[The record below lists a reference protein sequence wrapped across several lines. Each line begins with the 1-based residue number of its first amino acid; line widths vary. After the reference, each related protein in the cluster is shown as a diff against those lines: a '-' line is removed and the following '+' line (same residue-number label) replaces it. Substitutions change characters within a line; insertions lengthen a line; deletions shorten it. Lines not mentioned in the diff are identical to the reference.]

1 MKDNSFDFQLYS
13 REIICYGM
21 STFKKLLK
29 SKIFIYGMRGLGIE
43 VVKNIILKGPEK
55 ITIFDS
61 EIVEIVDLNS
71 NFYLEQEDVGKKR
84 RDEAILNKIKLQ
96 NENVE
101 IDYLKDNSLEK
112 LFEVLPNNYDILVL
126 TEAISK
132 NLAVKLDK
140 FCREKKIYFIYA
152 AVLGLTCFLFN
163 DFGDEHLILEESD
176 RELQK
181 YNIKNIKK
189 NGDNGLVEIILPD
202 NDIGFGDDEYVKF
215 TQIEGMTELNF
226 ENEKKYRKIEN
237 KSSDSFYIGDISK
250 YSDYLRNGIVEEV
263 RVPIKMNH
271 KSLEERIEEPIDL
284 KKSKDVPQ
292 ISCKHNKCI
301 LFNVD
306 EEDKERKN
314 KFIFLVLK
322 ILFNF
327 IEKEKRLP
335 ILNSMEEAEKICLK
349 TKELYDYIKKSKNK
363 IFEDIIDYDEN
374 IVKNISLFSRAEIPC
389 MTSFLGGI
397 VAQEI
402 IKTTGKYV
410 PVNQWLIF
418 DFLKFLPKNKNKC
431 NKIPINRYTEQISI
445 FGETIIK
452 ELQNTKIL
460 LAGAGAVGCEMLKN
474 LALLGV
480 GDNNDDEFI
489 TVVDNDIVEKSNLN
503 RQFLFLKNSIGKSKA
518 EVACNAAKK
527 INNNI
532 KFLPICENFCLE
544 KDKMFTNKF
553 FSEKNIILISIDSQ
567 YGKEYL
573 DKKATT
579 FEIPMLLGATL
590 GPLAKAE
597 TFVPF
602 ETWCLND
609 KEIPPD
615 SENIETN
622 PPCTLRYFP
631 KRIEDCIDWAKER
644 FADLFI
650 IPFQRL
656 NNLNKNINFIDR
668 LKDISDEEEKIFI
681 LNFVHVLKEY
691 SIEKI
696 IEYGLKFFIYY
707 FTDWAKKVYEKYP
720 LDYKNEDGTIFWDN
734 NKIKPIEIKFDLK
747 DDLCKNYIL
756 KYIKIFSEILGI
768 SEKNL
773 KNEEDLLVLI
783 KQIST
788 KENLDKL
795 RQQLYKE
802 KYNLVNFEQI
812 ILDTKK
818 NLEINNRTNKYNIL
832 EFDKDDTKKGH
843 LDFLHSISNLRA
855 KIYKISNCD
864 EIKIFK
870 YIGKIGPSTI
880 TSTATIVGFN
890 MLQMIRLIIN
900 KYENEKIIHS
910 YQIDMS
916 QNLYIMT
923 NKINPIYKEDESID
937 EISGKKIKNI
947 PNKFTCWDKF
957 LIEGPKTI
965 QEIIDLF
972 NEKYNVEITSILTCE
987 GMDIYEKII
996 IKKCD
1001 FYIEETLKEK
1011 KKEDEKLKKNI
1022 EDVYFNEININ
1033 KSKFDYNYLFFKIL
1047 GNIGKNYKANIP
1059 TIKYKIN

>member
-55 ITIFDS
+55 ITIFDP
-61 EIVEIVDLNS
+61 EIVKIVDLNS

-84 RDEAILNKIKLQ
+84 RDEAILNKLKYQ

-101 IDYLKDNSLEK
+101 IDYLKDNTLEK
-112 LFEVLPNNYDILVL
+112 LFEILPNNYDILVL
-126 TEAISK
+126 TEPISK
-132 NLAVKLDK
+132 SLSIKLDE
-140 FCREKKIYFIYA
+140 FCREKKIFFIYA

-163 DFGDEHLILEESD
+163 DFGDKHLILEESD

-189 NGDNGLVEIILPD
+189 NGDNGFVEIILPD
-202 NDIGFGDDEYVKF
+202 KDIGFGDNDYVKF
-215 TQIEGMTELNF
+215 SLIEGMIELNF
-226 ENEKKYRKIEN
+226 ENEKKYRKIEY
-237 KSSDSFYIGDISK
+237 KSPDSFYIGDISN
-250 YSDYLRNGIVEEV
+250 YSDYLGNGIVEEV
-263 RVPIKMNH
+263 GIPIEMNH
-271 KSLEERIEEPIDL
+271 KSLEKRLEEPIDI
-284 KKSKDVPQ
+284 KKSKDVPH
-292 ISCKHNKCI
+292 ISCKQNKCI

-306 EEDKERKN
+306 EEDKEGKN

-322 ILFNF
+322 ALFNF

-335 ILNSMEEAEKICLK
+335 LLNSMEEAEKIVLK
-349 TKELYDYIKKSKNK
+349 TKELYDDIRKSKNK
-363 IFEDIIDYDEN
+363 IFEDIIDFDEN
-374 IVKNISLFSRAEIPC
+374 IIKNISLYSSAEIPC

-418 DFLKFLPKNKNKC
+418 DFLKFLPKNKDKS
-431 NKIPINRYTEQISI
+431 NKIPLNRYTEQISI
-445 FGETIIK
+445 FGEEIIK
-452 ELQNTKIL
+452 ELQNKKIL

-474 LALLGV
+474 LALLGI
-480 GDNNDDEFI
+480 GANKEDEYI
-489 TVVDNDIVEKSNLN
+489 TVVDHDIVEKSNLN
-503 RQFLFLKNSIGKSKA
+503 RQFLFLKNSIGKSKVEA
-518 EVACNAAKK
+518 ACEAAKK
-527 INNNI
+527 INKSI
-532 KFLPICENFCLE
+532 KFLPICEKFCLE
-544 KDKMFTNKF
+544 KDKIFTNKF
-553 FSEKNIILISIDSQ
+553 YMEKNIILISIDSQ
-567 YGKEYL
+567 SGKEYL

-579 FEIPMLLGATL
+579 FEIPMILGATL

-609 KEIPPD
+609 KRIQSDNENSEI
-615 SENIETN
+615 N
-622 PPCTLRYFP
+622 PSCTLRYFP

-656 NNLNKNINFIDR
+656 NNLNKNTNFINI
-668 LKDISDEEEKIFI
+668 LKDISDEEKIFI
-681 LNFVHVLKEY
+681 LNFAHVLKEY
-691 SIEKI
+691 TIEKI

-707 FTDWAKKVYEKYP
+707 FTDWAKKIYEKYP
-720 LDYKNEDGTIFWDN
+720 LDSINEDGTAFWDI

-747 DDLCKNYIL
+747 DDLCKNFIL
-756 KYIKIFSEILGI
+756 KYINIIAEILGNN
-768 SEKNL
+768 EKIL
-773 KNEEDLLVLI
+773 KNEEDLLKKI

-788 KENLDKL
+788 DENLEKL
-795 RQQLYKE
+795 REQFNNE
-802 KYNLVNFEQI
+802 KYNLINFEQI

-818 NLEINNRTNKYNIL
+818 TLDLNNRINKYNIL
-832 EFDKDDTKKGH
+832 EFDKDDNKKGH
-843 LDFLHSISNLRA
+843 LDFIHSISNLRA

-864 EIKIFK
+864 ELKIFK

-890 MLQMIRLIIN
+890 ILQMIRLIIN
-900 KYENEKIIHS
+900 NNENEKIIHS

-916 QNLYIMT
+916 QNVYIMT

-937 EISGKKIKNI
+937 ELSGKKIKNI
-947 PNKFTCWDKF
+947 PKKFSCWDKF

-965 QEIIDLF
+965 EEIINLF
-972 NEKYNVEITSILTCE
+972 NEKYNVEITSILTSE
-987 GMDIYEKII
+987 GMDIYEKIVL
-996 IKKCD
+996 KKND
-1001 FYIEETLKEK
+1001 FFIEDALKEK
-1011 KKEDEKLKKNI
+1011 QKEDEKLKKNI
-1022 EDVYFNEININ
+1022 EDVYFNEFNLD
-1033 KSKFDYNYLFFKIL
+1033 KSKLDYNYLFFKIL
-1047 GNIGKNYKANIP
+1047 GNFGKNYKANIP

>member
-1 MKDNSFDFQLYS
+1 
-13 REIICYGM
+13 
-21 STFKKLLK
+21 
-29 SKIFIYGMRGLGIE
+29 
-43 VVKNIILKGPEK
+43 
-55 ITIFDS
+55 
-61 EIVEIVDLNS
+61 
-71 NFYLEQEDVGKKR
+71 
-84 RDEAILNKIKLQ
+84 
-96 NENVE
+96 
-101 IDYLKDNSLEK
+101 
-112 LFEVLPNNYDILVL
+112 
-126 TEAISK
+126 
-132 NLAVKLDK
+132 
-140 FCREKKIYFIYA
+140 
-152 AVLGLTCFLFN
+152 
-163 DFGDEHLILEESD
+163 
-176 RELQK
+176 
-181 YNIKNIKK
+181 
-189 NGDNGLVEIILPD
+189 
-202 NDIGFGDDEYVKF
+202 
-215 TQIEGMTELNF
+215 MTELNF

-237 KSSDSFYIGDISK
+237 KSLDSFYIGDISK
-250 YSDYLRNGIVEEV
+250 YSDYLGNGIVEEV

-271 KSLEERIEEPIDL
+271 KSLEKRLEEPIDL
-284 KKSKDVPQ
+284 KKSRDIPH

-306 EEDKERKN
+306 EEDKEGKN

-322 ILFNF
+322 VLFNF
-327 IEKEKRLP
+327 IEIEKRLP
-335 ILNSMEEAEKICLK
+335 LLNCMEEAEKICLK
-349 TKELYDYIKKSKNK
+349 TKDLYNDIQKSKNK

-374 IVKNISLFSRAEIPC
+374 IVKKISLYSRAEIPC

-410 PVNQWLIF
+410 PINQWLIF

-431 NKIPINRYTEQISI
+431 NKIPLNRYTEQISI

-480 GDNNDDEFI
+480 GDNNKEEFI

-518 EVACNAAKK
+518 EVACDAAKQ
-527 INNNI
+527 INKNI
-532 KFLPICENFCLE
+532 KLLPICEKFCLE

-573 DKKATT
+573 DKKATN
-579 FEIPMLLGATL
+579 FEIPMILGATL

-609 KEIPPD
+609 KGTQPD
-615 SENIETN
+615 NENNETS

-631 KRIEDCIDWAKER
+631 TRVEDCIDWAKER
-644 FADLFI
+644 FVDLFI

-656 NNLNKNINFIDR
+656 NNLNKNSNFIDR
-668 LKDISDEEEKIFI
+668 LKDISDEEDKIFI

-691 SIEKI
+691 SIENI

-720 LDYKNEDGTIFWDN
+720 LDYINEDGTVFWDDK
-734 NKIKPIEIKFDLK
+734 KIKPIEINFDLK

-756 KYIKIFSEILGI
+756 KYIKIVSEILGNTDKI
-768 SEKNL
+768 L
-773 KNEEDLLVLI
+773 KNEEGLLIKI

-788 KENLDKL
+788 EKNLEKL
-795 RQQLYKE
+795 REQFNNE
-802 KYNLVNFEQI
+802 KYNLINFEQI

-818 NLEINNRTNKYNIL
+818 TLDLNDRINKYNIL
-832 EFDKDDTKKGH
+832 EFDKDDIKKGH
-843 LDFLHSISNLRA
+843 LDFLYSISNLRA

-864 EIKIFK
+864 ELKIFK

-890 MLQMIRLIIN
+890 ILQMIRLIIN
-900 KYENEKIIHS
+900 KNENEKIIHS

-916 QNLYIMT
+916 
-923 NKINPIYKEDESID
+923 
-937 EISGKKIKNI
+937 
-947 PNKFTCWDKF
+947 
-957 LIEGPKTI
+957 
-965 QEIIDLF
+965 
-972 NEKYNVEITSILTCE
+972 
-987 GMDIYEKII
+987 
-996 IKKCD
+996 
-1001 FYIEETLKEK
+1001 
-1011 KKEDEKLKKNI
+1011 
-1022 EDVYFNEININ
+1022 
-1033 KSKFDYNYLFFKIL
+1033 
-1047 GNIGKNYKANIP
+1047 
-1059 TIKYKIN
+1059 